1 MIDHWRRVFPSDR
14 FFEVDYEALVT
25 DRERI
30 TRQLITFTGLQCND
44 ACLQPERNGRTV
56 GTLSVWQARQPVFST
71 SIECWRWYEPWVG
84 ELRQLVP

>member
-1 MIDHWRRVFPSDR
+1 MDHWRSVLPADR

-30 TRQLITFTGLQCND
+30 SRQLITFTGLQWND
-44 ACLQPERNGRTV
+44 ACLQPERNGRNV
-56 GTLSVWQARQPVFST
+56 GTASVWQARQPVFTT
-71 SIECWRWYEPWVG
+71 SIERWRRYEPWVG